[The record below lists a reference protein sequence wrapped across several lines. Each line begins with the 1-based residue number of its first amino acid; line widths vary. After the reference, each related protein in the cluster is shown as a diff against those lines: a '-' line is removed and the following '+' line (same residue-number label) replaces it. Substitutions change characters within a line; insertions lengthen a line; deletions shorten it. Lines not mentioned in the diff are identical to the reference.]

1 MPISQGTLAIL
12 RKVRT
17 SDVTD
22 ALDSLGLMNTYE
34 MDPRL
39 RPLFPGISFA
49 GIASTAEFRIINKPV
64 PRLAYEDFDRRQYQ
78 RNPDGTTHAEA
89 LWPAGH
95 TMGAPD
101 EVHVIDTKQ
110 SRCGL
115 LGSNNVLDA
124 KIKGT
129 VGFVIDGACRDSGEC
144 IQQGS
149 PVFCAVRSM
158 RHMAGRLE
166 LASVNQPINCGGVLV
181 RPGDGIVADDDG
193 IVVIPQEEAEEVAQ
207 RAWLVQDKDRRM
219 RRAFYEK
226 LGMPLDSTVAL
237 EERPW

>member
-1 MPISQGTLAIL
+1 MSISKETLEIL
-12 RKVRT
+12 RSVRT

-22 ALDSLGLMNTYE
+22 ALDSLGLMNTFE
-34 MDPRL
+34 MDPRI
-39 RPLFPGISFA
+39 RPIFPGIVFA
-49 GIASTAEFRIINKPV
+49 GIASTAEYRVVNHPL
-64 PRLAYEDFDRRQYQ
+64 PRLSYEAFDERQYKKG
-78 RNPDGTTHAEA
+78 PDGKPAPDA
-89 LWPAGH
+89 LWTGGNP
-95 TMGAPD
+95 MGAPD
-101 EVHVIDTKQ
+101 EVVVIDTKQ

-124 KIKGT
+124 KIRGS

-144 IQQGS
+144 IGQQS
-149 PVFCAVRSM
+149 PVFCTIRSM

-166 LASVNQPINCGGVLV
+166 LATVNEPINCGDVLV

-193 IVVIPQEEAEEVAQ
+193 IIVVPHEEAEEVAK

-219 RRAFYEK
+219 RRAFYEE
-226 LGMPLDSTVAL
+226 LGMPLDKTVEL

>member
-1 MPISQGTLAIL
+1 MPISSDTLAIL

-22 ALDSLGLMNTYE
+22 ALDSLGMMNTYE

-39 RPLFPGISFA
+39 RPLFPGIFFA
-49 GIASTAEFRIINKPV
+49 GIASTAEFRIINDPM
-64 PRLAYEDFDRRQYQ
+64 PRMSYDEFDDRQYK
-78 RNPDGTTHAEA
+78 RNPDGTTHPDA

-95 TMGAPD
+95 EMGAPD

-115 LGSNNVLDA
+115 LGSNNVLNA

-129 VGFVIDGACRDSGEC
+129 VGFIIDGACRDSGEC
-144 IQQGS
+144 IQQES
-149 PVFCAVRSM
+149 PVFCAIRSM

-166 LASVNQPINCGGVLV
+166 LAAVNQPINCGGVRV
-181 RPGDGIVADDDG
+181 APGDGVIADDDG
-193 IVVIPQEEAEEVAQ
+193 IVVIPQAEAEEVAR

-219 RRAFYEK
+219 RRAFYET
-226 LGMPLDSTVAL
+226 LGMPMDSTVEL

>member
-1 MPISQGTLAIL
+1 MTISEATLDIL
-12 RKVRT
+12 RRVRT

-34 MDPRL
+34 MHPRI
-39 RPLFPGISFA
+39 RPLFPGIRFA
-49 GIASTAEFRIINKPV
+49 GIASTAAFREINRPI
-64 PRLAYEDFDRRQYQ
+64 PRLSYEEFDDRQYK
-78 RNPDGTTHAEA
+78 RNADGSTHPDA

-95 TMGAPD
+95 VMGGPN
-101 EVHVIDTKQ
+101 EVHVIDTRQ

-124 KIKGT
+124 RIKGT
-129 VGFVIDGACRDSGEC
+129 VGFVIDGACRDSDEC
-144 IQQGS
+144 ILQQS

-166 LASVNQPINCGGVLV
+166 LASTGEPVNCGDVLV
-181 RPGDGIVADDDG
+181 RPGDGIVADSDG
-193 IVVIPQEEAEEVAQ
+193 IVVVPQEEAEEIAR
-207 RAWLVQDKDRRM
+207 RAWRVQDKDRRM

-226 LGMPLDSTVAL
+226 LGMPFDATVEI

>member
-1 MPISQGTLAIL
+1 MAISQDTLAIL

-22 ALDSLGLMNTYE
+22 ALDSLGMMNSYE
-34 MDPRL
+34 MDPRI
-39 RPLFPGISFA
+39 RPLFPGIRFA
-49 GIASTAEFRIINKPV
+49 GIATTAAFNLIDVTIPRMSYDEF
-64 PRLAYEDFDRRQYQ
+64 DDRQYK
-78 RNPDGTTHAEA
+78 RNPDGSTHSDA

-95 TMGAPD
+95 KFGAPD
-101 EVHVIDTKQ
+101 EVHVIDCKQ

-124 KIKGT
+124 AVKGT
-129 VGFVIDGACRDSGEC
+129 VGLIIDGACRDSDEC
-144 IQQGS
+144 ILQKS
-149 PVFCAVRSM
+149 PVFCSVRSM

-166 LASVNQPINCGGVLV
+166 LASTNQPITCGGVMV
-181 RPGDGIVADDDG
+181 RPGDGIVADGDG
-193 IVVIPQEEAEEVAQ
+193 VIVIPQAEADDVAK
-207 RAWLVQDKDRRM
+207 RAWKVQDKDRRM

-226 LGMPLDSTVAL
+226 LGMPMDETVAL

>member
-1 MPISQGTLAIL
+1 MAISSDTLAIL
-12 RKVRT
+12 RRVRT

-22 ALDSLGLMNTYE
+22 ALDSLGLMNSYE
-34 MDPRL
+34 MDPRI
-39 RPLFPGISFA
+39 RPLFPGIFFA
-49 GIASTAEFRIINKPV
+49 GIASTAAFIEINRPV
-64 PRLAYEDFDRRQYQ
+64 PRLSYDEFDDRQYK
-78 RNPDGTTHAEA
+78 RNPDGTTHSDA

-95 TMGAPD
+95 QMGAPD
-101 EVHVIDTKQ
+101 EVHVIDTRG

-129 VGFVIDGACRDSGEC
+129 VGFVIDGACRDSDEC
-144 IQQGS
+144 IGQRS
-149 PVFCAVRSM
+149 PVFCAIRSM

-166 LASVNQPINCGGVLV
+166 LVSVNEPINCGGVAV
-181 RPGDGIVADDDG
+181 RPGDGIIADGDG
-193 IVVIPQEEAEEVAQ
+193 VVVIPQEEAEEVAR

-226 LGMPLDSTVAL
+226 LGMPLDNTVEL

>member
-1 MPISQGTLAIL
+1 MAVSKKTLEIL

-22 ALDSLGLMNTYE
+22 ALDSLGFMNTYE
-34 MDPRL
+34 MDPRI
-39 RPLFPGISFA
+39 RPMFPGIFFA
-49 GIASTAEFRIINKPV
+49 GVASTAEYRVINKPI
-64 PRLAYEDFDRRQYQ
+64 PRLTYDQFDDRQYKKG
-78 RNPDGTTHAEA
+78 PDGKAAPDA
-89 LWPAGH
+89 LWTGGNP
-95 TMGAPD
+95 MGAPD
-101 EVHVIDTKQ
+101 EVQVIDTKQ

-144 IQQGS
+144 IGQKS
-149 PVFCAVRSM
+149 PVFCAIRSM

-166 LASVNQPINCGGVLV
+166 LATVNQPINCGGVLV
-181 RPGDGIVADDDG
+181 RAGDGIIADDDG
-193 IVVIPQEEAEEVAQ
+193 VVVIPMEDADEIAK
-207 RAWLVQDKDRRM
+207 RAWMVQDKDRRM
-219 RRAFYEK
+219 RRAFYQK
-226 LGMPLDSTVAL
+226 LGMPLDKTVEL

>member
-1 MPISQGTLAIL
+1 MAVSAKTLEIL

-22 ALDSLGLMNTYE
+22 ALDSLGYMNTYE

-39 RPLFPGISFA
+39 RPLFPGIFFA
-49 GIASTAEFRIINKPV
+49 GIASTAEYRVVNHPI
-64 PRLAYEDFDRRQYQ
+64 PRLSYEEFDARQYKKG
-78 RNPDGTTHAEA
+78 PDGKGAPDA
-89 LWPAGH
+89 LWKGGNP
-95 TMGAPD
+95 MGAPD
-101 EVHVIDTKQ
+101 EVQVIDTQ
-110 SRCGL
+110 LSRCGL

-129 VGFVIDGACRDSGEC
+129 VGFIIDGACRDSTEC
-144 IQQGS
+144 INQKS
-149 PVFCAVRSM
+149 PVFCAIRSM

-166 LASVNQPINCGGVLV
+166 LATVNQPINCGGVLV
-181 RPGDGIVADDDG
+181 RPGDGVIADDDG
-193 IVVIPQEEAEEVAQ
+193 IVVVPMEDADEIAR
-207 RAWLVQDKDRRM
+207 RAWKVQDKDRRM

-226 LGMPLDSTVAL
+226 LGMPYDKTVEL

>member
-1 MPISQGTLAIL
+1 MSISQDTLAIL

-22 ALDSLGLMNTYE
+22 ALDSLGFTNTFE

-39 RPLFPGISFA
+39 RPLFPGIFFA
-49 GIASTAEFRIINKPV
+49 GIASTAEFLTIHNPM
-64 PRLAYEDFDRRQYQ
+64 PRMPYDEFNDRQYK
-78 RNPDGTTHAEA
+78 RNPDGTTHKDA

-95 TMGAPD
+95 SMGKPD
-101 EVHVIDTKQ
+101 EVQVIDTKQ

-115 LGSNNVLDA
+115 LGSNNVLDG
-124 KIKGT
+124 KIKGS

-144 IQQGS
+144 IQQES
-149 PVFCAVRSM
+149 PVFCTIRSM
-158 RHMAGRLE
+158 RHMAGRLQ
-166 LASVNQPINCGGVLV
+166 LISIDKPINCGGVLV
-181 RPGDGIVADDDG
+181 NPGDGIIADDDG
-193 IVVIPQEEAEEVAQ
+193 IVVIPQAEAEEVAK
-207 RAWLVQDKDRRM
+207 RAWLVQEKDRGM

-226 LGMPLDSTVAL
+226 LGMEMDDSVKK

>member
-1 MPISQGTLAIL
+1 MSISQDTLTIL

-22 ALDSLGLMNTYE
+22 ALDSLGYMNTYE

-39 RPLFPGISFA
+39 RPMWPGIFFA
-49 GIASTAEFRIINKPV
+49 GIASTAEFIEINRPT
-64 PRLAYEDFDRRQYQ
+64 PRMSYEEFDDRQYK
-78 RNPDGTTHAEA
+78 RNPDGTTHPDA

-95 TMGAPD
+95 SFGAPD
-101 EVHVIDTKQ
+101 EVHVVDTRQ

-115 LGSNNVLDA
+115 LGSNNLLDA
-124 KIKGT
+124 RTKGS
-129 VGFVIDGACRDSGEC
+129 VGFIIDGACRDSDEC
-144 IQQGS
+144 ILQKE
-149 PVFCAVRSM
+149 PIFCSLRSM

-166 LASVNQPINCGGVLV
+166 LKSVNKPINCGGVAV
-181 RPGDGIVADDDG
+181 RPGDGIIADSDG
-193 IVVIPQEEAEEVAQ
+193 IVVIPQAEAEEVAK

-226 LGMPLDSTVAL
+226 MGMPYDKTVEL

>member
-1 MPISQGTLAIL
+1 MAISSDTLAIL

-22 ALDSLGLMNTYE
+22 ALDSLGMMNTYE

-39 RPLFPGISFA
+39 RPLFPGIFFA
-49 GIASTAEFRIINKPV
+49 GIAATTAFRIINNPM
-64 PRLAYEDFDRRQYQ
+64 PRMSYDEFDDRQYK
-78 RNPDGTTHAEA
+78 RNPDGSTHPDA

-95 TMGAPD
+95 EMGAPD
-101 EVHVIDTKQ
+101 EVQVIDTQQ

-115 LGSNNVLDA
+115 LGSNNVLNA

-129 VGFVIDGACRDSGEC
+129 VGFIIDGACRDSGEC
-144 IQQGS
+144 ILQES
-149 PVFCAVRSM
+149 PVFCTIRSM

-166 LASVNQPINCGGVLV
+166 LASTNQPINCGGVRV
-181 RPGDGIVADDDG
+181 APGDGVIADDDG
-193 IVVIPQEEAEEVAQ
+193 IVVIPQAEAEEVAK
-207 RAWLVQDKDRRM
+207 RAWLVQDKDRRQ

-226 LGMPLDSTVAL
+226 LGMAMDSTVEL

>member
-1 MPISQGTLAIL
+1 MTINSDTLAIL

-22 ALDSLGLMNTYE
+22 ALDSLGYMNTYE
-34 MDPRL
+34 MDPRI
-39 RPLFPGISFA
+39 RPMFPGIFFA
-49 GIASTAEFRIINKPV
+49 GIATTAEFRVINQPI
-64 PRLAYEDFDRRQYQ
+64 PRMSYDEFDDRQYK
-78 RNPDGTTHAEA
+78 RNADGTTHPDA

-95 TMGAPD
+95 VMGGTD

-129 VGFVIDGACRDSGEC
+129 VGFIIDGACRDSGEC
-144 IQQGS
+144 IQQKS
-149 PVFCAVRSM
+149 PVFCATRSM

-166 LASVNQPINCGGVLV
+166 LASVNQPIDCGGVRV
-181 RPGDGIVADDDG
+181 APGDGVIADDDG
-193 IVVIPQEEAEEVAQ
+193 LVVIPQVEAEEVAK
-207 RAWLVQDKDRRM
+207 RAWMVQDKDRRM

-226 LGMPLDSTVAL
+226 LGMPLDSTVEL

>member
-1 MPISQGTLAIL
+1 MAISSATLEIL

-22 ALDSLGLMNTYE
+22 ALDSLGFMNSYE
-34 MDPRL
+34 MDPRI
-39 RPLFPGISFA
+39 RPLFPGIFFA
-49 GIASTAEFRIINKPV
+49 GIATTAEYRVINNPI
-64 PRLAYEDFDRRQYQ
+64 PRLTYEQFDERQYKKG
-78 RNPDGTTHAEA
+78 PDGKAAPDA
-89 LWPAGH
+89 LWTGGH
-95 TMGAPD
+95 PMGKPD
-101 EVHVIDTKQ
+101 EVQVINTQQ

-144 IQQGS
+144 IGQQS
-149 PVFCAVRSM
+149 PVFSAVRSM
-158 RHMAGRLE
+158 RHMAGRLV
-166 LASVNQPINCGGVLV
+166 LASVNQPVNCGGVLV
-181 RPGDGIVADDDG
+181 NPGDGIIADDDG
-193 IVVIPQEEAEEVAQ
+193 VVVIPQAEAEEIAR
-207 RAWLVQDKDRRM
+207 RAWLVQDKDRRQ

-226 LGMPLDSTVAL
+226 LGMPYDKTVEL

>member
-1 MPISQGTLAIL
+1 MSISQDTLAIL

-22 ALDSLGLMNTYE
+22 ALDSLGFTNTYE

-39 RPLFPGISFA
+39 RPLFPGIFFA
-49 GIASTAEFRIINKPV
+49 GIASTAEFLTIHDPM
-64 PRLAYEDFDRRQYQ
+64 PRMSYEEFDDRQYK
-78 RNPDGTTHAEA
+78 RNPDGTTHKDA

-95 TMGAPD
+95 SMGKPD
-101 EVHVIDTKQ
+101 EVHVIDTKL

-124 KIKGT
+124 KLKGS
-129 VGFVIDGACRDSGEC
+129 VGFIIDGACRDSGEC
-144 IQQGS
+144 IQQES
-149 PVFCAVRSM
+149 PVFCAIRSM
-158 RHMAGRLE
+158 RHMAGRLK
-166 LASVNQPINCGGVLV
+166 LISVDKPVNCGDVLV
-181 RPGDGIVADDDG
+181 NPGDGIIADDDG
-193 IVVIPQEEAEEVAQ
+193 IVVIPQAEADEVAK
-207 RAWLVQDKDRRM
+207 RAWLVQEKDRGM

-226 LGMPLDSTVAL
+226 LGMEMDESVKL

>member
-1 MPISQGTLAIL
+1 MSISKSTLEIL
-12 RKVRT
+12 RNVRT

-22 ALDSLGLMNTYE
+22 ALDSLGHMNTYE
-34 MDPRL
+34 MDPRI
-39 RPLFPGISFA
+39 RPLFPGIFFA
-49 GIASTAEFRIINKPV
+49 GIAATSEYRVVNNPIPQLT
-64 PRLAYEDFDRRQYQ
+64 YEQFDDRQYKKG
-78 RNPDGTTHAEA
+78 PDGKAAPDA
-89 LWPAGH
+89 LWTGGSK
-95 TMGAPD
+95 MGATD
-101 EVHVIDTKQ
+101 EVQVIDTRQ

-124 KIKGT
+124 KILGT

-144 IQQGS
+144 IGQKS
-149 PVFCAVRSM
+149 PVFAAVRSM

-181 RPGDGIVADDDG
+181 HPGDGIIADDDG
-193 IVVIPQEEAEEVAQ
+193 IVVIPQDLSEEIAK

-226 LGMPLDSTVAL
+226 LGMPMDDTVKL
-237 EERPW
+237 EDRPW

>member
-1 MPISQGTLAIL
+1 MAISKETLAIL

-22 ALDSLGLMNTYE
+22 ALDSLGFMNTYE

-39 RPLFPGISFA
+39 RPLFRGVFFA
-49 GIASTAEFRIINKPV
+49 GIASTAEFRIINRPI
-64 PRLAYEDFDRRQYQ
+64 PRMSYEDFDDRQYK
-78 RNPDGTTHAEA
+78 RNPDRTTHPDA

-101 EVHVIDTKQ
+101 EVHVIDCKQ

-129 VGFVIDGACRDSGEC
+129 VGFIIDGACRDSGEC

-149 PVFCAVRSM
+149 PVFCSVRSM

-166 LASVNQPINCGGVLV
+166 LAAVNQPINCGGVLV
-181 RPGDGIVADDDG
+181 RPGDGVVADDDG
-193 IVVIPQEEAEEVAQ
+193 IVVIPQEEAEEVAR

-226 LGMPLDSTVAL
+226 LGMPMDKTVEL

>member
-1 MPISQGTLAIL
+1 MAVSQKTLEIL
-12 RKVRT
+12 RRVRT

-22 ALDSLGLMNTYE
+22 ALDSLGYMNTCE

-39 RPLFPGISFA
+39 RPLFPGIFFA
-49 GIASTAEFRIINKPV
+49 GIASTAEYRVVNHPI
-64 PRLAYEDFDRRQYQ
+64 PRLSYEEFDERQYKKG
-78 RNPDGTTHAEA
+78 PDGKGAPDA
-89 LWPAGH
+89 LWKGGNP
-95 TMGAPD
+95 MGAPD
-101 EVHVIDTKQ
+101 EVQVIDTQ
-110 SRCGL
+110 LSRCGL

-129 VGFVIDGACRDSGEC
+129 VGFVIDGACRNSGEC
-144 IQQGS
+144 INQQS
-149 PVFCAVRSM
+149 PVFCAIRSM

-181 RPGDGIVADDDG
+181 RPGDGVIADDDG
-193 IVVIPQEEAEEVAQ
+193 IVVVPMEDAEEIAK
-207 RAWLVQDKDRRM
+207 RAWRVQDKDRRM

-226 LGMPLDSTVAL
+226 LGMPYDKTVEL

>member
-1 MPISQGTLAIL
+1 LAISKETLAIL

-34 MDPRL
+34 MDPRI
-39 RPLFPGISFA
+39 RPLFPGIFFA
-49 GIASTAEFRIINKPV
+49 GIATTAEYRVIDRPL
-64 PRLAYEDFDRRQYQ
+64 PRLSYEDFDERQYKKG
-78 RNPDGTTHAEA
+78 PDGKAAPDA
-89 LWPAGH
+89 LWTGGAQ
-95 TMGAPD
+95 MGAPD
-101 EVHVIDTKQ
+101 EVMVIDTQQ

-129 VGFVIDGACRDSGEC
+129 VGLIIDGACRDSGEC
-144 IQQGS
+144 IAQQS
-149 PVFCAVRSM
+149 PVFCTVRSM

-166 LASVNQPINCGGVLV
+166 LVSVNQPITCGGVQV
-181 RPGDGIVADDDG
+181 REGDGIIADDDG
-193 IVVIPQEEAEEVAQ
+193 IVVIPQEEADEVAR
-207 RAWLVQDKDRRM
+207 RAWRVQDKDRRM

-226 LGMPLDSTVAL
+226 LGMPYDKTVEL
-237 EERPW
+237 EEQPW